1 MTKNQLPENY
11 TKENIRR
18 TVLNETY
25 IGILL
30 LTLPMLITSYLRLP
44 IMGYTPIISVI
55 ALGPVILSLLYIF
68 RSKVSYEVG
77 SWALVVTTY
86 VIGVVDIIS
95 LGMLSM
101 GLVLFF
107 VSCVSAAMFL
117 NKTKS
122 IIVEIV
128 NSFTFFVL
136 SILIATH
143 QFEYTFDMNEFFY
156 SFEAWAA
163 QLTGF
168 VLLMLTVVFGIRKLQ
183 QFNNQFIIELSTKND
198 ELVANAM
205 QLQAMDQELQH
216 KFDELVKSK
225 NVIQTGE
232 SKYRTL
238 FDSLNDIV
246 YSIDLDGRFIAVN
259 ESFKQALRMDEQDI
273 IGKSLDILMP
283 TVDIDKIW
291 VSSIERVVKTKTKLV
306 EYNSYKGPTG
316 KLITFEVT
324 LIPQII
330 DGEVVTILGTSHNI
344 TDLLDK
350 ENLIEK
356 LAYQDPL
363 TGLKNRTAFKDYISN
378 KITDYTIGTYPFTLI
393 LIDLDNF
400 KKINDTVGHANG
412 DDILKE
418 IGSRLTQFLPNPE
431 IISRMGGDEFAIVT
445 TIKEAPMD
453 IVVAAEAIQSAF
465 DMPFIIDKVEYSLS
479 SSIGITVY
487 PYDGKTY
494 EDLLKNADS
503 ALYEAKRTGRNDYR
517 LFDAALKEEISNRIL
532 MERYLEKA
540 LDYNEMHVHYQPQ
553 YDNKKNIKKFEALM
567 RWTSTKFGV
576 VGPDTF
582 IPLLEETGLIIHYG
596 HWILKEA
603 LLTLK
608 KFNEEGY
615 PDLVMA
621 VNISPVQIRS
631 AHFVD
636 YVKEVLEELN
646 IEAKYLELEIT
657 ENVFIDDF
665 SNVLESLNELN
676 DLGVIIALDDFGT
689 GFSSL
694 SYLRTLPIKVL
705 KIDKSFVQ
713 EIEDASSKDILIG
726 SLIQLAHNLNLE
738 VVAEGI
744 ESKDQEDY
752 LLDCGCNF
760 QQGYYHARPN
770 ESQKILEILKAD

>member
-1 MTKNQLPENY
+1 MTKDQLPEIY

-25 IGILL
+25 LGILL

-55 ALGPVILSLLYIF
+55 AFGPIILCILYIF
-68 RSKVSYEVG
+68 RNKVSYAVG

-117 NKTKS
+117 DKTKS

-128 NSFTFFVL
+128 NSATFFVL
-136 SILIATH
+136 SLLVITH
-143 QFEYTFDMNEFFY
+143 QFKYTFDFEEFFY
-156 SFEAWAA
+156 SYEAWAA

-168 VLLMLTVVFGIRKLQ
+168 VLLMLTMVFGIRKLQ
-183 QFNNQFIIELSTKND
+183 QFNNQFINELSTKND

-205 QLQAMDQELQH
+205 QLQAMDHELQN
-216 KFDELVKSK
+216 KFDELLKSK
-225 NVIQTGE
+225 NDIQFGE

-259 ESFKQALRMDEQDI
+259 DSFKQALHMKEEDI

-283 TVDIDKIW
+283 AVDVDKIW
-291 VSSIERVVKTKTKLV
+291 DSSIERVIKTKTKVV
-306 EYNSYKGPTG
+306 EYNSYKDPTG
-316 KLITFEVT
+316 KLNTFEVT

-330 DGEVVTILGTSHNI
+330 DGKVETILGTSHNI

-363 TGLKNRTAFKDYISN
+363 TGLKNRVAFKEYITK
-378 KITDYTIGTYPFTLI
+378 KIFNYTIGTYPFTLI

-400 KKINDTVGHANG
+400 KKINDSIGHVNG
-412 DDILKE
+412 DNILIE
-418 IGSRLTQFLPNPE
+418 IGSRLTQFLPDAE
-431 IISRMGGDEFAIVT
+431 IISRMGGDEFAIIT
-445 TIKEAPMD
+445 TITEAPMD
-453 IVVAAEAIQSAF
+453 ILVAVESVQSAF
-465 DMPFIIDKVEYSLS
+465 EMPYIIDTVEYSLS
-479 SSIGITVY
+479 ASIGITVY

-517 LFDAALKEEISNRIL
+517 LFDADLKEEISKRIH

-540 LDYNEMHVHYQPQ
+540 LEYDEMHVHYQPQ
-553 YDNKKNIKKFEALM
+553 FDCDKNIKKFEALM
-567 RWTSTKFGV
+567 RWTSPKFGV
-576 VGPDTF
+576 VGPDVF
-582 IPLLEETGLIIHYG
+582 IPLLEETGLIIQYG
-596 HWILKEA
+596 QWILKEA

-608 KFNEEGY
+608 KFNAEGY
-615 PDLVMA
+615 NDLVMA

-665 SNVLESLNELN
+665 GNVLDALNELN

-744 ESKDQEDY
+744 ESKDQQDY
-752 LLDCGCNF
+752 LLDCGCNL